1 MSILIQIKEK
11 MVSMVSRKTFFKLV
25 NNSIYGKTI
34 KDLRQT
40 MNVRLVNN
48 AKDYKNGLVDKVL
61 FHRMYLI
68 KILFLFIKLNQI

>member
-1 MSILIQIKEK
+1 MA
-11 MVSMVSRKTFFKLV
+11 
-25 NNSIYGKTI
+25 KTI

-40 MNVRLVNN
+40 INVRLVNK